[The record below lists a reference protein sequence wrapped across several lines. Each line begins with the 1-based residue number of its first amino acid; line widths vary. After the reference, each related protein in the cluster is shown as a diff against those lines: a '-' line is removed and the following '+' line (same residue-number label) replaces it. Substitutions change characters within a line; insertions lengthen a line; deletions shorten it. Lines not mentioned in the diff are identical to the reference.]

1 MYVCMYVCMYVHK
14 STSYFAI
21 LDVHITLYV
30 CQCVRFYLENES
42 IVTVYPLIVACE
54 GISDDSRMKIVM
66 YRHT

>member
-1 MYVCMYVCMYVHK
+1 MYVCMYVHK
-14 STSYFAI
+14 STSYFFAI

-54 GISDDSRMKIVM
+54 GISNDSRMKIVM